1 MKVVIADGRHE
12 ADYLI
17 SVYKSKKNNLIVINN
32 DQNFCEYLSK
42 KNRINIFKGNT
53 VSLRQRR
60 KFDLPN

>member
-42 KNRINIFKGNT
+42 KNRINIFKGNST
-53 VSLRQRR
+53 
-60 KFDLPN
+60 KEFEPF